1 MTVGTV
7 EYYECLLKVLAEQIL
22 LDCANECDR
31 DKELYSL
38 FRTVEALIAQLY
50 LYAPRTTE
58 GECLYKEKDIAI
70 IKDGLDRL
78 LRNYISLG
86 NCKNC

>member
-22 LDCANECDR
+22 LDCSNQCDK
-31 DKELYSL
+31 DQNLYSL

-50 LYAPRTTE
+50 IYEPRAND
-58 GECLYKEKDIAI
+58 GRCLYKASDIVI
-70 IKDGLDRL
+70 IKNGLDRL